1 MVSLG
6 RDGYMARAKAIF
18 ETAFAMQEAV
28 TANPELRLL
37 GAPTFCFSFTADDF
51 DIYHVNDD
59 MKNRG
64 WRFNGQQYPS
74 AIHMCVTG
82 PQTQPGV
89 VERFRDDLA
98 AAVAYAKTTNEPI
111 ARSGSFYGG
120 AGAQATADNVDV
132 ADLRQKLVRAL
143 EMNLEQPRTLG

>member
-1 MVSLG
+1 MDLG
-6 RDGYMARAKAIF
+6 AEGYMARARPIF
-18 ETAFAMQEAV
+18 ETAYAMQDAV
-28 TANPELRLL
+28 TDLEELRLM
-37 GAPTFCFSFTADDF
+37 GSPSFCFAFTSDEF
-51 DIYHVNDD
+51 DIYHVNDH
-59 MKNRG
+59 MKTLG

-74 AIHMCVTG
+74 ALHMCVTG

-89 VERFRDDLA
+89 VERFRGDLA

-120 AGAQATADNVDV
+120 AGAQATAENVDI

-143 EMNLEQPRTLG
+143 EMNLEQPETVS